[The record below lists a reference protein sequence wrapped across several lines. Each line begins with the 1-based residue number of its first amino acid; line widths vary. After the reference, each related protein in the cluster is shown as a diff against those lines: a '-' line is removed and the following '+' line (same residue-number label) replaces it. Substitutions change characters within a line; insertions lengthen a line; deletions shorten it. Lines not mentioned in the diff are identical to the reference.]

1 MEIIQI
7 IIFIIYSAYNCEC
20 HIYIE
25 PINFVE
31 WNFQCFIKILRFPG

>member
-20 HIYIE
+20 HFYIE

-31 WNFQCFIKILRFPG
+31 WNFQCFIKILRFLG